1 MKHPLI
7 IVLLA
12 LILLASCNSEQKG
25 LHDDT
30 DLSIVIVDSIQV
42 AYMGNLFPYD
52 FDSNSGLYL
61 GRWNNNEEYVFFDD
75 NGKIVNRFKLPS
87 EGPNAINWAMGVGF
101 LNGKLTIMEQQKG
114 LIQFS
119 EDGEIIDKIPIP
131 NNYFFFNGLN
141 FPAYKLGKELAYSR
155 PEREEFGSEGIDW
168 DDLTNILFKNYSSPL
183 IEVLNP
189 ETGTIRNTMLFPENT
204 VYSTG
209 QFFNVIPPNIIKFG
223 KEWILFLLAE
233 MKYFVYEEQDGE
245 VEFVKAVDLQ
255 LENAIPM
262 PGVPMKDYAEWYP
275 QKGHIIFGKIEQ
287 LYRRDN
293 DIIVIYTK
301 GVDEEISK
309 NYSPDNHTEW
319 MDFIYNI
326 PRFAAVFNQD
336 HQLIQNDIPLPKGLI
351 WSSVVNNDGDILAL
365 KNQDYFGVEED
376 FVTFYKIDL
385 DSNQ

>member
-25 LHDDT
+25 LQNDT
-30 DLSIVIVDSIQV
+30 DLSVAIVDFIQV

-52 FDSNSGLYL
+52 FDAGSGLYL

-75 NGKIVNRFKLPS
+75 NGKIHNQFILQND
-87 EGPNAINWAMGVGF
+87 GPNTIKYAHGVGYMQGEF
-101 LNGKLTIMEQQKG
+101 TILEDQSGITQIGNNGEVLRRI
-114 LIQFS
+114 
-119 EDGEIIDKIPIP
+119 EIPKD
-131 NNYFFFNGLN
+131 FFFVYGLN
-141 FPAYKLGKELAYSR
+141 FSAKEFEESYIYPR
-155 PEREEFGSEGIDW
+155 PERDVQTIRDMSLLFGSA
-168 DDLTNILFKNYSSPL
+168 YSSPIL
-183 IEVLNP
+183 EVYNP
-189 ETGTIRNTMLFPENT
+189 KTNQVRNTMPFPKNSIYEDGNF
-204 VYSTG
+204 YNHS
-209 QFFNVIPPNIIKFG
+209 FPNVIRNG
-223 KEWILFLLAE
+223 KEWMLFLLAE
-233 MKYFVYEEQDGE
+233 MKYFVYKEQDGE

-262 PGVPMKDYAEWYP
+262 PGVPMKDYAEWYS

-287 LYRRDN
+287 LYRREN

-326 PRFAAVFNQD
+326 PRYAAVFNQD
-336 HQLIQNDIPLPKGLI
+336 HQLIKNDIPLPKGLI

-376 FVTFYKIDL
+376 FVTFYKLNIL
-385 DSNQ
+385 K